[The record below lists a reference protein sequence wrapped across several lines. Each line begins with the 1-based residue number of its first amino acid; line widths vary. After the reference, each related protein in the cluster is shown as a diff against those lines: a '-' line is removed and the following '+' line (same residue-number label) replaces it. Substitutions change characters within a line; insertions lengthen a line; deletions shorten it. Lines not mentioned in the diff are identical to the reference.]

1 MARKREIT
9 GKAVIYTEGGTKIVD
24 AEVRRYFN
32 VNGEGLTSKFDTNEK
47 YMLIA
52 QARTIPTDN
61 NYAAVPCPEA
71 ITAAE
76 KYTRT
81 KFFRLMLDL
90 MRLAQ
95 FDPIKSFNL
104 CIMRR
109 EFDNMSI
116 NKKFPP
122 KNKDRYEWQKIHFD
136 WLASVED
143 LDAQFYRRF
152 DFTPEMIQFT
162 EEHYHDARQ

>member
-9 GKAVIYTEGGTKIVD
+9 GQAVIYTESGTKIVD

-32 VNGEGLTSKFDTNEK
+32 ANGDWLTSKFDTDEK
-47 YMLIA
+47 YMLIS

-61 NYAAVPCPEA
+61 KYAAVPCPEA

-81 KFFRLMLDL
+81 KFFRLMMNL

-95 FDPIKSFNL
+95 FDPIKSFNV

-116 NKKFPP
+116 DKKFPP

-136 WLASVED
+136 WSADVDE
-143 LDAQFYRRF
+143 LDKQLYRKYG
-152 DFTPEMIQFT
+152 FTPEMIQFT
-162 EEHYHDARQ
+162 EANYHDARY